1 MKKISMLVLGMILI
15 LFALPIL
22 LLITASFVQGD
33 LMAVLKGNGN
43 EILFTLSR
51 YREVFADEDMMLRF
65 QNSLK
70 ITGYSLLIQ
79 IPVGLLGGLFLAK
92 SRWKGAKVVLALM
105 MLILL
110 LPFQSIMVP
119 VFRFSKWAQL
129 YDTHLA
135 VILLQVFAPLGPL
148 VVWLLIRQ
156 VPQEQWEAALLDCAS
171 QTKIFFRAILPQL
184 IPGLAVLVLLCFA
197 ESWNLIE
204 QPLILLHD
212 ASLLPASMALND
224 MKGSAANYAGAVM
237 YSLPILLLYILAG
250 TVLYRT
256 KNEVF

>member
-1 MKKISMLVLGMILI
+1 MRKISMLVLGMILT

-22 LLITASFVQGD
+22 LLIAASFVQGD
-33 LMAVLKGNGN
+33 LMASLKGNDG

-51 YREVFADEDMMLRF
+51 WRDVFADEDMMLRF

-70 ITGYSLLIQ
+70 ITGYSLLFQ
-79 IPVGLLGGLFLAK
+79 IPVGLLGGLFLAR
-92 SRWKGAKVVLALM
+92 SHGKGAKILLVLMLLM
-105 MLILL
+105 LL

-135 VILLQVFAPLGPL
+135 VILLQAFAPLGPL

-156 VPQEQWEAALLDCAS
+156 VPQEQWEAALIDCSS

-204 QPLILLHD
+204 QPLILLHE

-237 YSLPILLLYILAG
+237 YSLPILILYVFAG

>member
-1 MKKISMLVLGMILI
+1 MRKISMLILGMILA

-22 LLITASFVQGD
+22 LLIAASFVQGD
-33 LMAVLKGNGN
+33 LVASLQANDG

-51 YREVFADEDMMLRF
+51 WRDVFADEDMMLRF

-70 ITGYSLLIQ
+70 ITGYSLLFQ
-79 IPVGLLGGLFLAK
+79 IPVGLLGGLLLAR
-92 SRWKGAKVVLALM
+92 SHGKGAKILLVLMLLM
-105 MLILL
+105 ML

-135 VILLQVFAPLGPL
+135 VILLQIFAPLGPL

-237 YSLPILLLYILAG
+237 YSLPILILYALAG
-250 TVLYRT
+250 AVIRSGKYD
-256 KNEVF
+256 VI